1 MVKDGLAFVDDFNQS
16 SNDKDFNQTYSNT
29 RDLVFSTDFEQQ
41 QDLDVVKDGLAF
53 VDDFNQSSNDKDFN
67 QTYSNTRDLV
77 FSTDFEKRLNI
88 FYVLKD
94 IAIKKSMDFDKNG
107 SDMDEEFSYSPD
119 QFKEDLK
126 TKLDLAFSLSFAN
139 IEDVELFHVKDLVF
153 SNDGDFAERED
164 TYDRNRNLDLYFD
177 VDMNY
182 KDNLEDREMTADIN
196 GVLTA
201 KSGKHDIP
209 LMIDYF
215 PNFNTVFSYN
225 DIYDWCRYDIFDYDE
240 KLALDCLDKNLE
252 NSLYYQFQRLGYVQ

>member
-1 MVKDGLAFVDDFNQS
+1 MVKDGL
-16 SNDKDFNQTYSNT
+16 
-29 RDLVFSTDFEQQ
+29 VFA
-41 QDLDVVKDGLAF
+41 G
-53 VDDFNQSSNDKDFN
+53 DFNQSSNDKDFN

-107 SDMDEEFSYSPD
+107 SDMDEEFSYDPD
-119 QFKEDLK
+119 QLKEDLK

-225 DIYDWCRYDIFDYDE
+225 DIYDWCRNEIFDYND
-240 KLALDCLDKNLE
+240 KLALDCLNQNLE